1 MASSFFS
8 MTSPTEFYHVIQIIM
23 YMWFCDP
30 ILVTLAF
37 LREKLSHTQ
46 FYNDLTKK
54 TAFFEG
60 WSWFKLNN
68 QGLAVGADLKFY
80 TSVAKKLKLKVRKFQ
95 GLISTFAEVTEEKL
109 VSGAFL
115 LPPILNRVKI
125 KLLCFSYLD
134 NKLTRDATIFWKP
147 KD

>member
-1 MASSFFS
+1 MNHMTDCVSSADISIFLPKISKFCYIKKYRYRFHLDTYFLTLLIFLASLKIVLINMVSILMITAKIATPGFLKIKIFFKKAYGVIVFS

-37 LREKLSHTQ
+37 LREKLSYTQ

-68 QGLAVGADLKFY
+68 
-80 TSVAKKLKLKVRKFQ
+80 
-95 GLISTFAEVTEEKL
+95 
-109 VSGAFL
+109 
-115 LPPILNRVKI
+115 
-125 KLLCFSYLD
+125 
-134 NKLTRDATIFWKP
+134 
-147 KD
+147 